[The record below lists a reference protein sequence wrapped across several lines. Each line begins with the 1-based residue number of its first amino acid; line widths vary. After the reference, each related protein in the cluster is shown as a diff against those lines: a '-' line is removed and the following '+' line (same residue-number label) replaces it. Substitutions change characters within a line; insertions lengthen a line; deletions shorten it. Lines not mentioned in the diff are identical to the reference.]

1 MKNKKDNKE
10 MTAREFNIKWS
21 ILMALFGQSSGPVN
35 VEYNKE
41 NKPLPKRMTADKK
54 QLTLGEVLSGKMGK
68 KGKILTYFLIIVF
81 VCGLLASGLYFWSGI
96 FSLKDDIKYL
106 KIEGEYQIV
115 ESKSDDNNA
124 GSWWRLSIHETNYDD
139 EKHVEYFSI
148 YDNEAGNPGVEG
160 KIVELTDNYIKVL
173 IDPEYY
179 DQLPSGKW
187 HQKGKYLEISYTK
200 NNKDIILSNNN
211 ISLYFE
217 KEQ

>member
-1 MKNKKDNKE
+1 
-10 MTAREFNIKWS
+10 MTAREFNLKWR
-21 ILMALFGQSSGPVN
+21 ILMAFFFQSGGPTN
-35 VEYNKE
+35 VEYNE
-41 NKPLPKRMTADKK
+41 EDKPLPERMTVDKN
-54 QLTLGEVLSGKMGK
+54 QLTLGDVLSGKMGK
-68 KGKILTYFLIIVF
+68 RGKILTYFLIIIF

-96 FSLKDDIKYL
+96 FSLKDSIKYL

-179 DQLPSGKW
+179 DKLPSGKW
-187 HQKGKYLEISYTK
+187 HQKGKYLEMSYTK

>member
-1 MKNKKDNKE
+1 
-10 MTAREFNIKWS
+10 
-21 ILMALFGQSSGPVN
+21 MALFGQPSAPVN
-35 VEYNKE
+35 VEYNEE
-41 NKPLPKRMTADKK
+41 NKPLPERMTVDKS
-54 QLTLGEVLSGKMGK
+54 QITLGDVLSGRMGK
-68 KGKILTYFLIIVF
+68 RGKILSCFLIIVF
-81 VCGLLASGLYFWSGI
+81 ACGLLASGIFFWKML
-96 FSLKDDIKYL
+96 FSIDINILKV
-106 KIEGEYQIV
+106 EGEYQIV

-124 GSWWRLSIHETNYDD
+124 GSWWHLSIYETNNDD
-139 EKHVEYFSI
+139 EKHIEYFSI

-160 KIVELTDNYIKVL
+160 KIVELTDNQIKIL

-187 HQKGKYLEISYTK
+187 HQKGKYLEMSYTK